1 MSSRST
7 SSRRAPSKRRK
18 SSRSTAAGQGLTQWV
33 LLLGLVT
40 GGIALYDNRQAVM
53 KQVAPLLTDD
63 RTTAARSDRKPDA
76 RVVKTRPDHPS
87 VGVARTPVPP
97 AAVGTQKTPVPDAK
111 PATAVAS
118 AAPNPAL
125 TGEDFKG
132 RFYYCGT
139 SGLDNCVV
147 DGDTFWFAKTRITL
161 ADIAAP
167 ATDKAACQQE
177 RDRGFAAKVRLRD
190 LLNAG
195 KFDIEVLKGQPLPAG
210 SAVMRVVTRDGRSLG
225 SILVSEGL
233 AKPRLAPN
241 QSWCP

>member
-1 MSSRST
+1 MSSRT
-7 SSRRAPSKRRK
+7 ASSRRAPAKRRK
-18 SSRSTAAGQGLTQWV
+18 SSRSSASGQGLTQWV
-33 LLLGLVT
+33 VILALVT
-40 GGIALYDNRQAVM
+40 GGIALYDNREAVM
-53 KQVAPLLTDD
+53 KQVAPLLADN
-63 RTTAARSDRKPDA
+63 RPAAARSEHNSDA
-76 RVVKTRPDHPS
+76 RAVKPEAERS
-87 VGVARTPVPP
+87 AVGIAKAPIPP
-97 AAVGTQKTPVPDAK
+97 AAVGVTKAPVPDSK
-111 PATAVAS
+111 PIAA

-195 KFDIEVLKGQPLPAG
+195 RFDIEVLKGQPLQAG

-233 AKPRLAPN
+233 AKPRMARQ

>member
-1 MSSRST
+1 
-7 SSRRAPSKRRK
+7 
-18 SSRSTAAGQGLTQWV
+18 LTQWIV
-33 LLLGLVT
+33 ILGLVA

-53 KQVAPLLTDD
+53 KQVAPLLKDD
-63 RTTAARSDRKPDA
+63 RQTAGRREPKPDA
-76 RVVKTRPDHPS
+76 PAGKSESAQAP
-87 VGVARTPVPP
+87 VGVAKAPVPP
-97 AAVGTQKTPVPDAK
+97 AAVGAGKTPVPNVK
-111 PATAVAS
+111 PAAATAANSV
-118 AAPNPAL
+118 L

-132 RFYYCGT
+132 KFYFCGT

-177 RDRGFAAKVRLRD
+177 RDRGFAAKVRLRE
-190 LLNAG
+190 LLNSG
-195 KFDIEVLKGQPLPAG
+195 RFDIEVLKGQPLAAG

-225 SILVSEGL
+225 SMLVSEGL

>member
-1 MSSRST
+1 MSSRT
-7 SSRRAPSKRRK
+7 ASSRRAPAKRRK
-18 SSRSTAAGQGLTQWV
+18 SSRSSAAGQGMTQWIV
-33 LLLGLVT
+33 ILALVA

-53 KQVAPLLTDD
+53 KQVAPLLADD
-63 RTTAARSDRKPDA
+63 RPTAARSERKSDA
-76 RVVKTRPDHPS
+76 RPGKPEANRS
-87 VGVARTPVPP
+87 AVGVARAPIPP
-97 AAVGTQKTPVPDAK
+97 AAVGATKTPVPETK
-111 PATAVAS
+111 PAVVA
-118 AAPNPAL
+118 AAGSPAL

-147 DGDTFWFAKTRITL
+147 DGGTFWFSKTRITL

-190 LLNAG
+190 LLNDG
-195 KFDIEVLKGQPLPAG
+195 KFDIEVLKGQPLAAG
-210 SAVMRVVTRDGRSLG
+210 SSVMRVVTRDGRSLG

>member
-1 MSSRST
+1 MSSRT
-7 SSRRAPSKRRK
+7 ASSRRAPAKRRK
-18 SSRSTAAGQGLTQWV
+18 SSRSSASGQGLTQWV
-33 LLLGLVT
+33 VILGLVA

-63 RTTAARSDRKPDA
+63 RPSAARSERKPDA
-76 RVVKTRPDHPS
+76 RAAKPQPDRTP
-87 VGVARTPVPP
+87 VGVARAPVPP
-97 AAVGTQKTPVPDAK
+97 AAVGTTKAPVPDVK
-111 PATAVAS
+111 PVAVA
-118 AAPNPAL
+118 AAANPAL
-125 TGEDFKG
+125 TGEDFRG
-132 RFYYCGT
+132 RFYFCGT
-139 SGLDNCVV
+139 SGLDTCVA
-147 DGDTFWFAKTRITL
+147 DGDTFWFSKTRITL

-195 KFDIEVLKGQPLPAG
+195 KFDIEVLKGQPLSAG
-210 SAVMRVVTRDGRSLG
+210 SSVMRVVTRDGRSLG